1 MRSERSIIFLVGAV
15 QFVNILDFMMVMP
28 LGPDFARGLGI
39 PTSVLGY
46 IGGSYTLA
54 AAVAGFAGSFFLDR
68 FDRRKA
74 LAVAMTG
81 LVIGTLAGGLAVGL
95 RSLMAARVIAGTFGG
110 PATSI
115 ALAIIADVIP
125 QERRGKAMG
134 AVMGAFSVASVVGV
148 PLSLRLSLYGGWSL
162 PFFVVGGMGLVLVAL
177 AISMLPPL
185 RIHLQVVRRP
195 RSSWRAL
202 GELLSRRIVLL
213 SYTMTAT
220 VMMAGFILIPNLS
233 AYIQYNL
240 GFAREYIDVLYMAGG
255 AASFFTM
262 RLAGWTVDRYGSF
275 RAAAGACMA
284 VVVLAY
290 FWFLHFVPGTPI
302 VLFFVGYMIA
312 NSFRNVA
319 HSTLTSKVP
328 GPLERARFMSIQSTV
343 QHLASSAGAFLSA
356 RMLVELPDHRL
367 AGMDVVA
374 VVSMTLT
381 ALLPGL
387 FWVVEGR
394 VRLATLP
401 RPA

>member
-15 QFVNILDFMMVMP
+15 QFINILDFMMVLP
-28 LGPDFARGLGI
+28 LGPDFAKALGI
-39 PTSVLGY
+39 PNALLGY
-46 IGGSYTLA
+46 IGGSYTAA

-81 LVIGTLAGGLAVGL
+81 LVIGTVAGGLATGL
-95 RSLMAARVIAGTFGG
+95 ASLMAARVVAGMFGG

-125 QERRGKAMG
+125 VERRGKALG

-148 PLSLRLSLYGGWSL
+148 PLSVRLSLHGGWQM
-162 PFFVVGGMGLVLVAL
+162 PFFFVGGLGLVVVAL
-177 AISMLPPL
+177 SSSLLPSL
-185 RIHLQVVRRP
+185 RMHLQGPRP
-195 RSSWRAL
+195 TQDSWRAL
-202 GELLSRRIVLL
+202 ATLLSRPLVRL

-233 AYIQYNL
+233 AYIQFNL
-240 GFAREYIDVLYMAGG
+240 GFERQYIDLLYMAGG

-262 RLAGWTVDRYGSF
+262 RVAGWVVDRYGAF
-275 RAAAGACMA
+275 RAAAGASA
-284 VVVLAY
+284 ALLVLAY
-290 FWFLHFVPGTPI
+290 FWFIHFIPGTPI
-302 VLFFVGYMIA
+302 IIFFVGYMVA

-319 HSTLTSKVP
+319 HQTLITKVP
-328 GPLERARFMSIQSTV
+328 GPTERARFMSIQSTV
-343 QHLASSAGAFLSA
+343 QHLASSLGAFTSA
-356 RMLVELPDHRL
+356 RLLVELPDHRL
-367 AGMDVVA
+367 LGMPTVA
-374 VVSMTLT
+374 AVSMVLT

-387 FWVVEGR
+387 FYVVEGR
-394 VRLATLP
+394 LRMVISP